1 MRPGVESRRRVQG
14 CDVELDSCGSVSF
27 FVIKPVSL
35 RAHRP
40 LLKRATDASLE
51 PMAST
56 SIAFR
61 PVVVACTATSGSIT
75 RRRTSSRANHHER
88 RAQSNADRH
97 PRLRRPPRGSSPTDG
112 ARGGYGARGRVQGCD
127 GDAAGVR
134 IGPER
139 APRSDQTS
147 SRPAP
152 THPRSTSW
160 RMKTKPSVAPSAP
173 QSNRGRL
180 PLEEGSHE
188 GERQQV
194 QDTHRARV
202 RDVEVAK

>member
-61 PVVVACTATSGSIT
+61 PVVVACTATTDQSRAVAPRPARIIT
-75 RRRTSSRANHHER
+75 RGVPKATLIGTLASVALLAAHHPPMALAEDTEPAGVSKAVTATPLECASDPTCAAERSNLLAAGAYAPPIDVVEDEDEAVRRAICPAIQPRTSAAR
-88 RAQSNADRH
+88 R
-97 PRLRRPPRGSSPTDG
+97 
-112 ARGGYGARGRVQGCD
+112 
-127 GDAAGVR
+127 R
-134 IGPER
+134 I
-139 APRSDQTS
+139 A
-147 SRPAP
+147 
-152 THPRSTSW
+152 
-160 RMKTKPSVAPSAP
+160 
-173 QSNRGRL
+173 
-180 PLEEGSHE
+180 
-188 GERQQV
+188 
-194 QDTHRARV
+194 
-202 RDVEVAK
+202 